1 MKHLSL
7 VALCLVMGVATQA
20 CSSNH
25 STTTTSSPTTETSAK
40 PVSVSSENSTTE
52 TTSAKKQSIWI
63 DVRSAEEYQAG
74 HIAGAVNIPHTDIAQ
89 KISSITTDKD
99 AEIHLYCRSGRRS
112 DVALQELKKL
122 GYTNITNQGA
132 YDDLVK
138 KEQK

>member
-25 STTTTSSPTTETSAK
+25 STTTTASPTTETSAK
-40 PVSVSSENSTTE
+40 PTSASSENSTTE